1 MMEGEDGNHV
11 LYDGSSFATL
21 FGQLQMTRKEVMV
34 LEHDPRPHH
43 VPAALARRRCRSDV
57 IPAQAGTQGVGER
70 AARFSMPWV
79 PACAGMTG
87 RAGILHR
94 DLTSHCQGLD
104 NVPTVPASTQAEL
117 LQRMNANPWFAGLP
131 LADRRALLAAS
142 DRVRLAPGEML
153 FRQGDEVPVGSGAF
167 FGVVS
172 GGIKASSLREDGKE
186 AILVVLE
193 AGNWFGEI
201 SLIDGR
207 SRTHDAT
214 AVGEA
219 QLLAL
224 PGPAFARMMQRPP
237 FALAIC
243 RMLAARVRSLY
254 GMVEDATLRSTRAR
268 VARRLLLL
276 ARGDAT
282 QARDARPVVPVSQEA
297 LAMMLGVSRQTL
309 SKELQDLARQGAV
322 ELGYGRVAI
331 SSIARLEQ
339 LGTDR

>member
-1 MMEGEDGNHV
+1 MPAT
-11 LYDGSSFATL
+11 SST
-21 FGQLQMTRKEVMV
+21 
-34 LEHDPRPHH
+34 
-43 VPAALARRRCRSDV
+43 
-57 IPAQAGTQGVGER
+57 
-70 AARFSMPWV
+70 
-79 PACAGMTG
+79 
-87 RAGILHR
+87 
-94 DLTSHCQGLD
+94 
-104 NVPTVPASTQAEL
+104 AEL
-117 LQRMNANPWFAGLP
+117 LQQMAANPWFAGLP
-131 LADRRALLAAS
+131 LGDRRAVLAAS
-142 DRVRLAPGEML
+142 ERVRLARGEML
-153 FRQGDEVPVGSGAF
+153 FRQGDQVAAGSSAF
-167 FGVVS
+167 YGVVS

-207 SRTHDAT
+207 PRTHDAT
-214 AVGEA
+214 AVADSE
-219 QLLAL
+219 LLAV
-224 PGPAFARMMQRPP
+224 PAPAFLRMMQRPA

-243 RMLAARVRSLY
+243 RMLATRVRSLY

-322 ELGYGRVAI
+322 ELGYGRIVI
-331 SSIARLEQ
+331 TSVGLLER
-339 LGTDR
+339 LGTDL